1 MKRKIIII
9 SLFFLMIIPT
19 IFCYKFYTIEK
30 RYKEEGALLINQI
43 ENYKE
48 KFGKSPNSVF
58 DLNLKM
64 GMGQGPYYKKVDS
77 LNYNVYFTTGFDS
90 YFLYDSKTKKWKDDP

>member
-1 MKRKIIII
+1 
-9 SLFFLMIIPT
+9 
-19 IFCYKFYTIEK
+19 
-30 RYKEEGALLINQI
+30 
-43 ENYKE
+43 
-48 KFGKSPNSVF
+48 
-58 DLNLKM
+58 M